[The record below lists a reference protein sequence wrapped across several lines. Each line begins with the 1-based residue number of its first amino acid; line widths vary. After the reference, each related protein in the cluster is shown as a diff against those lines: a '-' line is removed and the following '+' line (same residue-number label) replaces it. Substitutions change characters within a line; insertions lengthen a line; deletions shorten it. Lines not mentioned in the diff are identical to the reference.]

1 MVLAVG
7 IDFGARSCS
16 VSRVDHTH
24 RVDLL
29 VRMLEVAN
37 MGQDCSPEEV
47 LVRVGNRQWLEA
59 HIVRPAHWD
68 RSIVVEA
75 ARHIPVAEVPGYH
88 SSNRTV
94 AASNPAGRIEWV
106 ADSRRRTGE
115 LEIRSSA
122 ARSLG
127 WGLDRKD
134 KTS

>member
-1 MVLAVG
+1 MVPAVG

-16 VSRVDHTH
+16 VSRVDRTH
-24 RVDLL
+24 RVDLP

-47 LVRVGNRQWLEA
+47 LVRAGNRQWLEG

-68 RSIVVEA
+68 RNIVVEA

-88 SSNRTV
+88 SLNHIA
-94 AASNPAGRIEWV
+94 AASNPADHIERV
-106 ADSRRRTGE
+106 ADSRRRIGE
-115 LEIRSSA
+115 PEIRSFA
-122 ARSLG
+122 GRSLDL
-127 WGLDRKD
+127 GLDRKD